1 MNSLIL
7 FILILVSLNVLIF
20 FLAKKRWRVWRIAG
34 ILFIFCSPFVFFI
47 TINIIVHKIGDG
59 FAGGAAGFTFAGLL
73 VANAI
78 VYFIVSI
85 FISKST
91 EN

>member
-1 MNSLIL
+1 MNSFIL

-34 ILFIFCSPFVFFI
+34 ILFIFCAPFVFFI
-47 TINIIVHKIGDG
+47 TINIIVHKIRNG
-59 FAGGAAGFTFAGLL
+59 FATGFTFAGLL

-85 FISKST
+85 FVSKST

>member
-1 MNSLIL
+1 MNSFIL

-20 FLAKKRWRVWRIAG
+20 FLAKKRWRIWRIAG

-47 TINIIVHKIGDG
+47 TINIFVQKMGDG
-59 FAGGAAGFTFAGLL
+59 FAGGFTFAGLL
-73 VANAI
+73 VANSI